1 MGNLVTV
8 DYFLLGLLILV
19 TLSGWRRGL
28 IVTITSIL
36 GSIIGALAGHF
47 VTTNLLSANSHTT
60 AIRWATEGFVFLIAV
75 AVGNA
80 LGGFAGKR
88 INKAL
93 HWESVKTLDHISG
106 GVLGFC
112 GWALVIWIAC
122 TTLIAA
128 PLPKIPAQLSA
139 SVVVVKIDK
148 YLPEEVRNVI
158 DDWRHMSSLSLN
170 LQKTAD

>member
-19 TLSGWRRGL
+19 TLTGWRRGL
-28 IVTITSIL
+28 IVTVTSIL
-36 GSIIGALAGHF
+36 GSILGALAGHL
-47 VTTNLLSANSHTT
+47 VTTNLVTAHSHTT
-60 AIRWATEGFVFLIAV
+60 AIRWATEGFVFLISV
-75 AVGNA
+75 SIGNA
-80 LGGFAGKR
+80 LGGYIGKR

-93 HWESVKTLDHISG
+93 NWQPIQTLDHVSG
-106 GVLGFC
+106 AVLAFS

-128 PLPKIPAQLSA
+128 PLPKIPAQLSD

-148 YLPEEVRNVI
+148 YLPAQVRTVI
-158 DDWRHMSSLSLN
+158 DNWRHMSSLSLN

>member
-1 MGNLVTV
+1 MGNLVNI
-8 DYFLLGLLILV
+8 DYFFIGLLVLV

-28 IVTITSIL
+28 IVTVTSL
-36 GSIIGALAGHF
+36 VGSITGALAGHF
-47 VTTNLLSANSHTT
+47 VTTNMMSVNSQTT

-75 AVGNA
+75 SLGNAVG
-80 LGGFAGKR
+80 GFVGKR

-93 HWESVKTLDHISG
+93 HWQSMQTLDHASG
-106 GVLGFC
+106 AFVAFC
-112 GWALVIWIAC
+112 GWSLVIWIAC

-128 PLPKIPAQLSA
+128 PLPKIPAQLSE

-148 YLPEEVRNVI
+148 YLPEQLRTVI
-158 DDWRHMSSLSLN
+158 DNWRNMSSLSLN